1 MTAREVAKAKIANSR
16 PYQTL
21 HAITHRFEHA
31 PDLSIDSL
39 AQYNSQTRRR
49 ARAQMCNARAF
60 AVEQDSTEQFRREG
74 CIPGA
79 IQSYLILLVDLVA
92 RMREA
97 LGKIAVVCQN
107 QEAFALRI
115 ESTDIEQA
123 REFRRQQIKNRVAGA
138 RIFSCRN
145 KTSRLVQNNVQRP
158 FRAHELAV
166 HFDVV
171 ALARLRA
178 EIRARLS
185 VNRDA
190 SGRDQFVAMPARA
203 DSGGGK
209 KSVQT
214 QGKLSG

>member
-1 MTAREVAKAKIANSR
+1 MTARQIAKAKIANSR
-16 PYQTL
+16 PHQTF

-39 AQYNSQTRRR
+39 PQYNSQTRRR
-49 ARAQMCNARAF
+49 ACAQVRNARAF
-60 AVEQDSTEQFRREG
+60 AVEQDSTEQFRRQS

-79 IQSYLILLVDLVA
+79 IQSYLILFIDLVS
-92 RMREA
+92 RMHQA

-115 ESTDIEQA
+115 ESTDVEQA
-123 REFRRQQIKNRVAGA
+123 REFRRQQLKNRIAGV
-138 RIFSCRN
+138 RIFSRRN
-145 KTSRLVQNNVQRP
+145 KAGRLMQHDVQRRC
-158 FRAHELAV
+158 RAHELAV

-185 VNRDA
+185 VNCDA
-190 SGRDQFVAMPARA
+190 TGRYQLVAMPARA

-209 KSVQT
+209 ESV
-214 QGKLSG
+214 

>member
-1 MTAREVAKAKIANSR
+1 MH
-16 PYQTL
+16 Q
-21 HAITHRFEHA
+21 
-31 PDLSIDSL
+31 
-39 AQYNSQTRRR
+39 
-49 ARAQMCNARAF
+49 
-60 AVEQDSTEQFRREG
+60 
-74 CIPGA
+74 
-79 IQSYLILLVDLVA
+79 
-92 RMREA
+92 A
-97 LGKIAVVCQN
+97 LGKITVVCQN

-123 REFRRQQIKNRVAGA
+123 REFRRQQFKNRVAGE
-138 RIFSCRN
+138 RIFSRRN
-145 KTSRLVQNNVQRP
+145 KASRLVQNNVQRP
-158 FRAHELAV
+158 FRAQELAV

-178 EIRARLS
+178 EICARLS

-190 SGRDQFVAMPARA
+190 SGLDQFVAMPARA